1 MCFTFVT
8 ATDLVL
14 RLLPLLLWLRPL
26 PELHVR
32 VVAAPLRRHRDAGHP
47 LDRGPIAAVVVVLS
61 LEAKSLLYLSFL
73 DDDTKTAFVFVSF
86 VIALLCALALPFPL
100 TLAQST
106 LSYGV
111 AGSTAT
117 QPPIISLR

>member
-32 VVAAPLRRHRDAGHP
+32 VVAAPLRRHRDVGHP
-47 LDRGPIAAVVVVLS
+47 LDRGPIAAVVVLF
-61 LEAKSLLYLSFL
+61 LKAKSFLYLSL

-86 VIALLCALALPFPL
+86 VIALPPCALSLCLSLP
-100 TLAQST
+100 
-106 LSYGV
+106 
-111 AGSTAT
+111 
-117 QPPIISLR
+117 QPTH

>member
-32 VVAAPLRRHRDAGHP
+32 VVAAPLRRHRDVGHP
-47 LDRGPIAAVVVVLS
+47 LDRGPIAAVVVLF
-61 LEAKSLLYLSFL
+61 LKAKSFLYLSL

-86 VIALLCALALPFPL
+86 VIALPPCALCLPFPL
-100 TLAQST
+100 LLAQPT
-106 LSYGV
+106 H
-111 AGSTAT
+111 
-117 QPPIISLR
+117 